1 MVYIQ
6 RSVSQAALPQAE
18 DSLIGVT
25 LDNKYHVTRVI
36 GRGGMGVVYEAE
48 HAALGNRVAIKLM
61 LEKYN
66 NDTEAMTRF
75 TREAHAATRIG
86 NPHIIQVLDIS
97 TAPDGRAFVV
107 MELLEGQPLS
117 RLLERAGALPPQRAL
132 SIMRQ
137 VLRAVGAAHAKGI
150 VHRDLK
156 PDNIFL
162 LDQEGDEGRDFVK
175 LLDFGIS
182 KIIDPDLQAAAT
194 KLTTTGVV
202 MGTPLY
208 MAPEQAMGAEIDHQA
223 DVYACGVILYEM
235 LAGKPPF
242 EGQTY
247 AVLVAKLLT
256 TEPPLLSEVRPT
268 LAPKLV
274 AAVHRALEKDPKN
287 RYASAEAFLTALPGT
302 QSASAAE
309 LAHTMASGRAPAV
322 RLARSGSRRWPVLAV
337 TLAMLAG
344 IATATVVILKGQ
356 EASTTTETTPTPAPA
371 KVEPASTPTV
381 APLTGRI
388 AVSSQPAGATLKID
402 GKDVGVTPIG
412 VTLDAGKHRLQL
424 ALAGFA
430 PVDHEIEI
438 SADRETQFFVPMV
451 ASKEPTK
458 TQPIVKTQPLQRKP
472 EPTPPTP
479 PAVRDT
485 PAAVRD
491 TPVVRDTTPKRDATL
506 PPPPPP
512 IEKKQPKSDGLSGPR
527 ANPYEP
533 KPNPL

>member
-1 MVYIQ
+1 M
-6 RSVSQAALPQAE
+6 SQAALPQAE

-25 LDNKYHVTRVI
+25 LDNKYRVTRVI

-97 TAPDGRAFVV
+97 HAPDGRAFVV
-107 MELLEGQPLS
+107 MELLDGQPLS
-117 RLLERAGALPPQRAL
+117 RLLEKTGALPPQRAL
-132 SIMRQ
+132 SIIRQ

-162 LDQEGDEGRDFVK
+162 LDQEGEEGRDFVK

-242 EGQTY
+242 DGQTY

-256 TEPPLLSEVRPT
+256 KEPPLLNEVRPG

-274 AAVHRALEKDPKN
+274 AAVHRALEKDPEN
-287 RYASAEAFLTALPGT
+287 RYASAEAFLAALPGT
-302 QSASAAE
+302 QSASAVE
-309 LAHTMASGRAPAV
+309 LAHTMSSGKVPAV
-322 RLARSGSRRWPVLAV
+322 RRARSGGSRRGPLLPVA
-337 TLAMLAG
+337 LAMLAG
-344 IATATVVILKGQ
+344 IATATVGILQRQPTAAPKPP
-356 EASTTTETTPTPAPA
+356 ERATTAAPGSAQPTP
-371 KVEPASTPTV
+371 EPTV
-381 APLTGRI
+381 ARLTGRV
-388 AVSSQPAGATLKID
+388 AVGSQPAGATLHVD
-402 GKDVGVTPIG
+402 GKEMGLTPIS
-412 VTLDAGKHRLQL
+412 VTLDAGKHRIQL

-438 SADRETQFFVPMV
+438 SPDRETQFFVPLAIAKV
-451 ASKEPTK
+451 PTN
-458 TQPIVKTQPLQRKP
+458 QPIVKTQPIVKKTGGVPKNPQVR
-472 EPTPPTP
+472 EA

-485 PAAVRD
+485 PPVD
-491 TPVVRDTTPKRDATL
+491 EPPVVRDNAPSSRELTV

-512 IEKKQPKSDGLSGPR
+512 IEKKTPKGRGLTGPR